1 MRTSFSSLQIL
12 IIIRKKFYKN
22 GARNNNLS
30 FIDSDDNQ
38 VLRIYHQNIGGLGSK
53 MNDLRVSFHPYLPH
67 IL

>member
-1 MRTSFSSLQIL
+1 
-12 IIIRKKFYKN
+12 
-22 GARNNNLS
+22 
-30 FIDSDDNQ
+30 